1 VSGLSHLAYSRP
13 EPSGIICTVTLTKT
27 APGDASWAT
36 SLHGIIARSS
46 EKRGVAIGWNDV
58 AALVMEGLQVS
69 SRLRRDL
76 RAALDAADSAH
87 SCRLIEAA
95 FLVGLPYGDP
105 TSLDL
110 VFQAVGVW
118 CFSSDLANV
127 HLVAAPAGPDS
138 PHVVVP
144 ALARTGANPE
154 ATLHA
159 LEAHFAAIVAGVT
172 P

>member
-1 VSGLSHLAYSRP
+1 LNALTHLSYSRP

-36 SLHGIIARSS
+36 ALHGIIARSS
-46 EKRGVAIGWNDV
+46 EKRGVAVGWNDV
-58 AALVMEGLQVS
+58 AALVIDGLQVS

-76 RAALDAADSAH
+76 RAAIDTADSAH
-87 SCRLIEAA
+87 ICRMIEAA
-95 FLVGLPYGDP
+95 NLVNLPYEDLY
-105 TSLDL
+105 SLEL
-110 VFQAVGVW
+110 VFQSVGVW

-127 HLVAAPAGPDS
+127 HLVAAPSGPVS

-159 LEAHFAAIVAGVT
+159 LEAHFATAGGA